1 MTPRF
6 QRSLRPLICIVVG
19 LLVFIFMIPNYM
31 SLFMSYKGDDDAGE
45 ALKESFSAY
54 ESISFG
60 DESAGEYLEELLGDD
75 AHATFLLSLVAIL
88 LILAIIVAVVA
99 ILWGVL
105 GVLKEFAGIDV
116 MEMAHLD
123 AALTEKI
130 PSWIL
135 LGNMLVH
142 AVAAFVTLLTCLI
155 NLQTGSLW
163 GVEIS
168 MGLQPGVGLFLLL
181 ILGIAAFVGYRY
193 LDKLVPAEERGPS
206 VVYECSVCKARAK
219 ASAKFCSACGGPVV
233 AVEKAPAGN
242 VCPACGARMKADD
255 KFCPACGTAAAP
267 RRDVC
272 SVCGTK
278 LPANAQFCTVCG
290 TAVPTQTEPPVQQ
303 PTAQQPTES
312 PEDIQVQ

>member
-31 SLFMSYKGDDDAGE
+31 SLFASGDEDSE
-45 ALKESFSAY
+45 IHSFSAY
-54 ESISFG
+54 ESISFDD
-60 DESAGEYLEELLGDD
+60 DEAPAELLKKWVQYYSLGSKD
-75 AHATFLLSLVAIL
+75 ASSTALLS
-88 LILAIIVAVVA
+88 IVAVLLIFAIVVA
-99 ILWGVL
+99 IVAIIWGIL
-105 GVLKEFAGIDV
+105 GMVKEFAGIDV

-123 AALTEKI
+123 SALTGKI

-135 LGNMLVH
+135 LGNMLIH
-142 AVAAFVTLLTCLI
+142 IVAAFMTLLACLI
-155 NLQTGSLW
+155 NLYTYQYLDITF
-163 GVEIS
+163 
-168 MGLQPGVGLFLLL
+168 GLQPGVGLFLLL
-181 ILGIAAFVGYRY
+181 ILGIVAFVGYRY

-303 PTAQQPTES
+303 STAQQSTES